1 MEITDDMVKAKHK
14 EFINRISVALNKKS
28 GAVMPS
34 QFSPAIQRLRQLA
47 QLRKPTLEK
56 PYGS

>member
-1 MEITDDMVKAKHK
+1 MEITDDMVKRKHK
-14 EFINRISVALNKKS
+14 EFNDRISVAVKGGNM
-28 GAVMPS
+28 VDN

-56 PYGS
+56 PYGV